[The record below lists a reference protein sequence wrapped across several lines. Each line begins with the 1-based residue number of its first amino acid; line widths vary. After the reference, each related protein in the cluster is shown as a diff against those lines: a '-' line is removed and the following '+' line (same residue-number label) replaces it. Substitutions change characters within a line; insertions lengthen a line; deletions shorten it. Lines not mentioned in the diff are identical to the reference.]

1 MSQPNFRSFVHF
13 SLQRVITAVFFLFR
27 LLSLRVASQEA
38 VDYNVKSWFRCA
50 LICQPSI
57 QKHLNVEFFS
67 RLDLRRNH
75 SRGGG
80 GHSRRYWTPDRSGT
94 RTNNSTFFG
103 FFFKQRNGNDDLNVT
118 YYFVL
123 LNIYFW
129 KNEILVFHQRDEIYF
144 VSRLR

>member
-80 GHSRRYWTPDRSGT
+80 HSRRYWTPDRSGT